1 MAFRDP
7 LDAAVFRDHLNA
19 MSERGSQGDVAS
31 AERVLGHRFA
41 RPQLL
46 AEALTHRSA
55 VKGARLSRG
64 RTARSFGRGSNERLE
79 FVGDRVLGLVMA
91 EWLAERFP
99 NEQEGQ
105 LGPRL
110 AQLVSQPVLA
120 GIAERIGL
128 PAELSVGSSENK
140 AGVRR
145 RATVLADAMEAAI
158 GALYLDGGLEVARDF
173 IRRAWDENMIA
184 QSAPPKDPKTGL
196 QEWLLG
202 RGLALPDYVVTSRAG
217 PSHDPV
223 FVITVTAA
231 GQTGTGTAGSKRVA
245 ERLAAE
251 ELLGKLSA

>member
-1 MAFRDP
+1 LVAPVLGDQLSRAEQPAGEGAGDT
-7 LDAAVFRDHLNA
+7 AA
-19 MSERGSQGDVAS
+19 
-31 AERVLGHRFA
+31 AEAILGHRFA

-55 VKGARLSRG
+55 VKGASLTRG
-64 RTARSFGRGSNERLE
+64 RTARSNGRGSNERLE

-99 NEQEGQ
+99 GEQEGQ

-110 AQLVSQPVLA
+110 AQLVSQPILA
-120 GIAERIGL
+120 EIAEALGV
-128 PAELSVGSSENK
+128 PATLSVGVGETK

-158 GALYLDGGLEVARDF
+158 GALYFDGGLDAARIF
-173 IRRAWDENMIA
+173 IRRAWGDSMVA

-196 QEWLLG
+196 QELLLG
-202 RGLALPDYVVTSRAG
+202 RGQGLPVYAMVSREG
-217 PSHDPV
+217 PPHDPV
-223 FVITVTAA
+223 FVISVSGA
-231 GQTGTGTAGSKRVA
+231 GQTGTGRAGSKRVA

-251 ELLGKLSA
+251 ELLGRLTT